1 MRAAESMVHEAA
13 RLYEQGQPN
22 DAEANKA
29 KMLALDASAEAGNV
43 CFQTHGGFGF
53 AEEIVAVD
61 FDAGRLLA
69 RTLGI
74 ATAML

>member
-1 MRAAESMVHEAA
+1 MRAAELMVHETA

-22 DAEANKA
+22 DAEANIA
-29 KMLALDASAEAGNV
+29 KMLAVDASVEAGNV

-74 ATAML
+74 GTVIV